1 MSQQRPVAIQRA
13 PLPFDLVF
21 LPDQTRLFGDPQE
34 QEEAFQKRHGVLISH
49 SYLKTVTKMFREIM
63 SKCSVDSD
71 SVFDRFSE
79 VLYLNGEITAKR
91 IDLHYIVV
99 RPCFEGYGMLAL
111 TVYQLVKAARI
122 NAIPIVRIC
131 DCCTKTVAALH
142 HIFGDL
148 IKSYDEN
155 SARPDYEL
163 SDLWQFSAENLR
175 LSGKIVDD
183 TSNVIRLKPAAF
195 PTSIELNNQAFVTTH
210 FRVKYGAQS
219 MWKAPKM
226 DHYAAA
232 WRIEQEFQR
241 TVGMGPGPNYIA
253 SINHMLAAFGRECND
268 KKIYEHR
275 DIQKQTD
282 TVFMHL
288 CLLVKNDVSTV
299 ELKRIAV
306 RPCFEGNHI
315 VTILIYQTIRLG
327 LAMDA
332 TRMVIS
338 CPKARWVAEQ
348 KLGASSF
355 DKLKELY
362 ETTPADWLGI
372 SDAIADEEHT
382 VLTLD
387 PSAFPL
393 ASTLNRR
400 RQRLIDVQRQLS
412 LIYR

>member
-1 MSQQRPVAIQRA
+1 
-13 PLPFDLVF
+13 
-21 LPDQTRLFGDPQE
+21 
-34 QEEAFQKRHGVLISH
+34 
-49 SYLKTVTKMFREIM
+49 
-63 SKCSVDSD
+63 
-71 SVFDRFSE
+71 
-79 VLYLNGEITAKR
+79 
-91 IDLHYIVV
+91 
-99 RPCFEGYGMLAL
+99 MLAL
-111 TVYQLVKAARI
+111 AVYQLVKAARI
-122 NAIPIVRIC
+122 AHIPRVFIC
-131 DCCTKTVAALH
+131 DCCDKTTEALR
-142 HIFGDL
+142 HIFGAAL
-148 IKSYDEN
+148 KRSKESFSQPLPAFI
-155 SARPDYEL
+155 L

-210 FRVKYGAQS
+210 FRVKYGAHS

-241 TVGMGPGPNYIA
+241 TVGTGPGPNYIA

-362 ETTPADWLGI
+362 EATPADWLGI

-382 VLTLD
+382 VLILD
-387 PSAFPL
+387 PSTFPS
-393 ASTLNRR
+393 AATLEHR
-400 RQRLIDVQRQLS
+400 RQKLLGIEQRLHLT
-412 LIYR
+412 